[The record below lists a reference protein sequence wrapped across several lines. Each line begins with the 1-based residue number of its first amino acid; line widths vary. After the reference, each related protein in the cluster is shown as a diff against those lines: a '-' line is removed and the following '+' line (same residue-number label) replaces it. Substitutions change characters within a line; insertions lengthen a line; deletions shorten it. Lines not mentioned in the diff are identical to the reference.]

1 MEVCLIDSL
10 RGMKL
15 AVTAVPRAD
24 GVLGTVTLLFSF
36 KSELYFVDSEKI
48 NNVYNLRTVN

>member
-24 GVLGTVTLLFSF
+24 GVLGTVTLLSSF